1 MIHHT
6 FYKYFSKLAALV
18 ILTGAVGASGLQFAQ
33 ASTETL
39 KATIGSKALL
49 ADLVL
54 PDDPPP
60 PETPLVILVHGT
72 LAHKDMELIENLQTL
87 LAERDIP
94 SLAPTLSLNVD
105 NRVGFY
111 DCSIPSTHRWEHAIA
126 EILRWV
132 TVAKDKGYARII
144 IAGHSRG
151 GMQVAAYLAGE
162 PDPLVIGGVLVAPA
176 TGGKGIPDDLAETV
190 AKAQTLVDAGQD
202 NTLMDVP
209 RLLYC
214 EDTKASANAML
225 SYHGP
230 NPRRSTPVLL
240 KDTNLPLLVIAGSSD
255 EVVPDVAEKIG
266 PLAEASDQITLEI
279 VEDAGHMFLDF
290 YSEDVADLISDFLE
304 TLH

>member
-1 MIHHT
+1 
-6 FYKYFSKLAALV
+6 
-18 ILTGAVGASGLQFAQ
+18 
-33 ASTETL
+33 
-39 KATIGSKALL
+39 
-49 ADLVL
+49 
-54 PDDPPP
+54 
-60 PETPLVILVHGT
+60 
-72 LAHKDMELIENLQTL
+72 
-87 LAERDIP
+87 
-94 SLAPTLSLNVD
+94 
-105 NRVGFY
+105 
-111 DCSIPSTHRWEHAIA
+111 
-126 EILRWV
+126 
-132 TVAKDKGYARII
+132 
-144 IAGHSRG
+144 
-151 GMQVAAYLAGE
+151 
-162 PDPLVIGGVLVAPA
+162 VAPA